1 MKQDSDGRWL
11 RAKRLASV
19 RAGANTSAS
28 TATEVR
34 MTLTK
39 AVLIWLLVVWVMIG
53 LQLSAKCASD
63 EALMT
68 SLFVGYL
75 VNTGLVIVLG
85 SMKTAD

>member
-1 MKQDSDGRWL
+1 MQENDGL
-11 RAKRLASV
+11 LFRAKRLDSA
-19 RAGANTSAS
+19 RAGANSNAS

>member
-1 MKQDSDGRWL
+1 
-11 RAKRLASV
+11 
-19 RAGANTSAS
+19 
-28 TATEVR
+28 

-63 EALMT
+63 ETLMF

>member
-1 MKQDSDGRWL
+1 MQESDGRL
-11 RAKRLASV
+11 FRAKRLASV
-19 RAGANTSAS
+19 WVGANSNAS

-34 MTLTK
+34 MTVTK
-39 AVLIWLLVVWVMIG
+39 AVLIWLFVVWVMIG